1 MIAKQE
7 IFNKFK
13 SSLETGEQSETLD
26 FDGYTTT
33 SQYYAYLKFLK
44 FYKLNPT
51 ITLEHGVLLRQAI
64 RYSNDKIQNI
74 NIPIGSEILNV
85 AKECGVRYDNG
96 ILTTTPYKPNW
107 MKYGEF
113 QKEIDKVPNSDL
125 IKENFKS
132 EFWLNEFNTDKWKSF
147 AQREVV
153 FSALNANKGSV
164 NVLGL
169 PTGSGKSLIFQIMSS
184 FSSGLTLVIV
194 PTVALAI
201 DQYYSSME
209 VLSRFNNIKPTYYTS
224 DERQNS
230 VIESLKNGSCK
241 LLFTSPE
248 SIISGRLKKVL
259 TDINIEGRLDNIFI
273 DEAHIIE
280 SWGIDFR
287 LDFQIMPSFFRK
299 LYFDSEKNQNFSP
312 FSNFCTK
319 HKNTFSN
326 FI

>member
-44 FYKLNPT
+44 FYKLNPS

-85 AKECGVRYDNG
+85 AKECGVKYDNG
-96 ILTTTPYKPNW
+96 ILTTKPYKPNW

-113 QKEIDKVPNSDL
+113 QKEIDKVPSSDL

-153 FSALNANKGSV
+153 FSALNADKGSV
-164 NVLGL
+164 NVLGC
-169 PTGSGKSLIFQIMSS
+169 TGSGKSLIFQ
-184 FSSGLTLVIV
+184 
-194 PTVALAI
+194 
-201 DQYYSSME
+201 
-209 VLSRFNNIKPTYYTS
+209 
-224 DERQNS
+224 
-230 VIESLKNGSCK
+230 
-241 LLFTSPE
+241 
-248 SIISGRLKKVL
+248 
-259 TDINIEGRLDNIFI
+259 
-273 DEAHIIE
+273 
-280 SWGIDFR
+280 
-287 LDFQIMPSFFRK
+287 
-299 LYFDSEKNQNFSP
+299 
-312 FSNFCTK
+312 
-319 HKNTFSN
+319 
-326 FI
+326 